1 MSINLTVVIDN
12 EEAVRR
18 FRELQKT
25 AKTATSSV
33 VTDADRMDIAMHRL
47 ATTLGQIGVGVS
59 LAGLV
64 KQIAQTRGEFQQLEV
79 AFTTLL
85 QSKEKADTLMSQM
98 VELAAKT
105 PFDLQG
111 VASGARQLLAYGFA
125 AEDVTDVLTRLG
137 NVAAG
142 LGLNLQDLTW
152 LYGTTAVQG
161 RLYTRDVMQFQSRGI
176 DLAGELAT
184 QLGKTR
190 AEISQMVTEGKIGFP
205 EVQKA
210 IESMTNEGGKFYNLM
225 QEQSKTIT
233 GLISNLGDAVDM
245 MFNDLGK
252 SQEGVITG
260 VLKGTISLVENY
272 QKVLD
277 IVTQL
282 VVAYGTY
289 KTALIVLNTAER
301 LRYQA
306 ALAHGVGLTTLQAL
320 TEVLTAKTKALNKA
334 LLSNPYVL
342 AAAAAAGLAVVIY
355 NLVTAKSAEE
365 GAMENVNKVID
376 EYNQKLDEQKS
387 KAEQLHSVM
396 QDDVSTAYSKQKA
409 YQELIKIYPELLE
422 KYSEEEI
429 RLMSLIDL
437 TKELNRVNDAR
448 KEDNLQKQYDEAL
461 EKVKKLDQA
470 ITEAGK
476 SGAGQAI
483 QVLVDAYNTAEAEL
497 DEYRKQLDEFK
508 KTQKAAEW
516 NNAPAEV
523 KIATLQGNIDEL
535 KAQNA
540 EIDSLIEVARNKKKA
555 TPYAF
560 TPYNESEE
568 YYQALKQSNLSQI
581 AAKQNEISSL
591 RSGDKETVRNKS
603 YWEAQKKEAE
613 AALEAMDAS
622 LKGTAKW
629 NELVAKI
636 AEYDSKIKQY
646 RVSGKTVADAA
657 KAQKKLSEQVL
668 SNDMALE
675 QSRIDIMR
683 EGKAKEL
690 AEIDMRTQQKLAK
703 IDKERQKLQ
712 EAQGKSLTKEQE
724 RDFEERRANIQTEGI
739 NDRAAVE
746 IKYAEELDSIYKR
759 ITDDVLS
766 EEDRRIAGIKD
777 KYDELRKWVDNALK
791 SGNIDLDQAFD
802 LGVKIDRAE
811 IAASLNAI
819 VDEYGT
825 MEDKI
830 TKIRAKAA
838 RAREEVT
845 KNGRSDLIPRINKRE
860 TEEVGKIK
868 ADELMKTD
876 DWINLFQ
883 NLDALSSR
891 EIRRIIDNINEQL
904 RNVDLNPINLKAVT
918 EQLQEASE
926 AAARKNP
933 FSAVVNGFKDY
944 KAAQQKA
951 IALQEKYNET
961 LDEAD
966 RKTAGQ
972 AAIDA
977 IRERQEAWE
986 GVAEVLSIIEA
997 SLNDIASA
1005 AASFGADD
1013 GTVSAIGN
1021 LAGIAGGVGQAVAGF
1036 SSGDWI
1042 GGITGAFSA
1051 IASIGNLF
1059 NFDDQ
1064 LQDEID
1070 RLQRR
1075 IDQLQ
1080 WEVDNAD
1087 AVRLAKNTESS
1098 LRRVKRLY
1106 AETTK
1111 EVLELHGA
1119 TNSLDKLIGR
1129 HVYSDEIR
1137 EKTADKLAKEY
1148 ASIEYSANK
1157 ALGSARFSEAK
1168 EQLHNLAEQQ
1178 LLIQGQ
1184 INKEE
1189 DKKKTDRGKIE
1200 NWKRQIEELGNEA
1213 VEVINQL
1220 VEDIIGGSAAEI
1232 ASELGNAFFD
1242 AFAAG
1247 EDAAEAWGDKVD
1259 EIVANIVR
1267 QMLVSKFLEEPLGD
1281 IFDEYKKRWFGDG
1294 TFDEK
1299 TIMDRI
1305 IASMDDFKSDL
1316 NDVEDLFGTMIE
1328 ALPDD
1333 ILDNLIPESAASQSG
1348 TSRGYK
1354 VASQEE
1360 MAEQNGRLT
1369 DIQGKVGIMAVALD
1383 FIKTHNIEQTS
1394 IQREINERLAI
1405 MAIDVA
1411 AINGNTAPLLKG
1423 IPAMANALIAINKK
1437 LDNM

>member
-1 MSINLTVVIDN
+1 MSINLTVVIDT

-25 AKTATSSV
+25 AKTVTSSV

-137 NVAAG
+137 NMAAG

-245 MFNDLGK
+245 MFNDIGK
-252 SQEGVITG
+252 SQEGVIAG

-272 QKVLD
+272 EKVLNILLPLVAAYGAYKAALIATAALQKVQAT
-277 IVTQL
+277 I
-282 VVAYGTY
+282 
-289 KTALIVLNTAER
+289 TA
-301 LRYQA
+301 
-306 ALAHGVGLTTLQAL
+306 
-320 TEVLTAKTKALNKA
+320 TKAILEQTKMLTRATQAQILFNQAVKA
-334 LLSNPYVL
+334 NPYVL
-342 AAAAAAGLAVVIY
+342 AASALIG
-355 NLVTAKSAEE
+355 LVTLISRFSDEGYDAAKAQKDLNESVANASADAITEQRELARLKGELEGCTEGSEQYEAAKKKIIEKFGQYDSSLTQESLTVKTLAEKYDSLSSAILKSYNARQYNEFASEQSKLLEDTITQNLDKIYSRLLEE
-365 GAMENVNKVID
+365 LGDEAGTKLYAQIRDSITKGVALPSAVQQILDKIQDKGTIIADSRID
-376 EYNQKLDEQKS
+376 SQIRAIQSAIKLNDELDEQ
-387 KAEQLHSVM
+387 
-396 QDDVSTAYSKQKA
+396 
-409 YQELIKIYPELLE
+409 
-422 KYSEEEI
+422 
-429 RLMSLIDL
+429 
-437 TKELNRVNDAR
+437 AR
-448 KEDNLQKQYDEAL
+448 KRFGITAPTHQSSTNTETPVQP
-461 EKVKKLDQA
+461 KK
-470 ITEAGK
+470 
-476 SGAGQAI
+476 
-483 QVLVDAYNTAEAEL
+483 
-497 DEYRKQLDEFK
+497 
-508 KTQKAAEW
+508 
-516 NNAPAEV
+516 
-523 KIATLQGNIDEL
+523 
-535 KAQNA
+535 
-540 EIDSLIEVARNKKKA
+540 
-555 TPYAF
+555 
-560 TPYNESEE
+560 
-568 YYQALKQSNLSQI
+568 
-581 AAKQNEISSL
+581 
-591 RSGDKETVRNKS
+591 VRNKS

-646 RVSGKTVADAA
+646 SVSGKTVADAA

-668 SNDMALE
+668 ANDMALE

-724 RDFEERRANIQTEGI
+724 HDFEERRANIQTEGI

-904 RNVDLNPINLKAVT
+904 RNVDLDPINLKAVT

-966 RKTAGQ
+966 RKTASQ

-986 GVAEVLSIIEA
+986 GVAKVLSIIEA
-997 SLNDIASA
+997 SLNGIASA

-1098 LRRVKRLY
+1098 LQRVKSLY

-1111 EVLELHGA
+1111 EVLKLHGA
-1119 TNSLDKLIGR
+1119 TSSLDKLRGR
-1129 HVYSDEIR
+1129 HVYSNEIR
-1137 EKTADKLAKEY
+1137 EKTADKLAKGY

-1168 EQLHNLAEQQ
+1168 EQLHNLAGQQ
-1178 LLIQGQ
+1178 LLIQEQ

-1189 DKKKTDRGKIE
+1189 DKKNTDKGKIE

-1299 TIMDRI
+1299 TIMDQI

-1316 NDVEDLFGTMIE
+1316 NDVGDMFGTMIE
-1328 ALPDD
+1328 TLPDD

-1405 MAIDVA
+1405 MAMDVA